1 MHQMRTTLDIADDVL
16 AAVKELARREGLTA
30 GEMLSLLARRALT
43 SPPPEDGEIRD
54 MPVVFGFH
62 PFPPGK
68 TLVTNEVIDDL
79 RDRDGL

>member
-1 MHQMRTTLDIADDVL
+1 MRTTLDIEDDVL
-16 AAVKELARREGLTA
+16 AAVKALARKEGLTA

-43 SPPPEDGEIRD
+43 SPPAELGDIRD
-54 MPVVFGFH
+54 RPVVFGFR

-79 RDRDGL
+79 RDRDGV